1 MRELW
6 HMEKIFV
13 LDGRHKKTPRNHKFD
28 LEVGG
33 VGVFL
38 EGFLGVFLLL
48 LMGFLGFLLLFCGFF
63 FLS

>member
-1 MRELW
+1 
-6 HMEKIFV
+6 MEKIFV
-13 LDGRHKKTPRNHKFD
+13 LDGRPKKTPRNHKFD

-38 EGFLGVFLLL
+38 EGFLGVFFLL
-48 LMGFLGFLLLFCGFF
+48 LMGFFGFLLLFCVLFF

>member
-1 MRELW
+1 
-6 HMEKIFV
+6 MEKIFV

-38 EGFLGVFLLL
+38 EGFLG
-48 LMGFLGFLLLFCGFF
+48 GFF
-63 FLS
+63 VVVDGFFGFFVVVLWFFFSFITAIEM